1 MTLLRFD
8 GIGPKRSGEKK
19 TLSIILGAG
28 ALVATIALGSTLAA
42 NISLNGGGTVEF
54 GQGVAQTTACDDN
67 IFITPEA
74 PFINDAQD
82 ATFLF
87 NAFSVTDISEA
98 CFGKTFTIKIY
109 KDGQD
114 GPLPFYDTNG
124 TIYSEIRVKNDN
136 GIFSFVG
143 GGLTSDDIQGIPGG
157 FYVTIG
163 AGTLPSFSLVSGEDI
178 DRITIESSDN
188 VAVSPIGQ
196 IGPGGGT
203 IFYYSEEAFTSTGST
218 CNADC
223 HYLEVAPANWSVHN
237 NEDYFVYSDER
248 IESQPRTPG
257 NESGLA
263 DERVGWRIG
272 VGMANTLTVALENA
286 NSTSGKI
293 AARNALAYAGPNNT
307 VGQWFVPSMNEL
319 NELCK
324 FANSLP
330 SGSLRTPCTGGTLRE
345 GFSTAWYWS
354 SSEWGS
360 PEDERAS
367 MFKMM
372 MTFSSGQYAMNFQS
386 AELQLRPIRAF

>member
-42 NISLNGGGTVEF
+42 NINLNGGGTVEF
-54 GQGVAQTTACDDN
+54 GQGLAQTTACDDN

-74 PFINDAQD
+74 PFINDAQN

-124 TIYSEIRVKNDN
+124 TIYSEIRVKNVN
-136 GIFSFVG
+136 GVFSFVG
-143 GGLTSDDIQGIPGG
+143 GGLTSDDIQAITGG

-178 DRITIESSDN
+178 DRITIESSDT
-188 VAVSPIGQ
+188 VFTSPIGQ
-196 IGPGGGT
+196 LGLGGGT

-218 CNADC
+218 CNTDC
-223 HYLEVAPANWSVHN
+223 HYLEVAPADWSIHN
-237 NEDYFVYSDER
+237 GEEYFKYSDFR
-248 IESQPRTPG
+248 LASQSESPG
-257 NESGLA
+257 DESGLL

-272 VGMANTLTVALENA
+272 AGMQNTLLVAEENINSSAVNIASKVALEY
-286 NSTSGKI
+286 SGTDNV
-293 AARNALAYAGPNNT
+293 A
-307 VGQWFVPSMNEL
+307 GQWFVPSMNEL

-330 SGSLRTPCTGGTLRE
+330 TGSLRTPCAEGTLRD

-354 SSEWGS
+354 SSEWNE
-360 PEDERAS
+360 PTDDRKDQ
-367 MFKMM
+367 FKMY
-372 MTFSSGQYAMNFQS
+372 MTLIGSYSMQYVSELMN
-386 AELQLRPIRAF
+386 LRPIRAF

>member
-42 NISLNGGGTVEF
+42 NINLNGGGTVEF

-74 PFINDAQD
+74 PFINDAQN

-114 GPLPFYDTNG
+114 GPLPFYNTNG

-143 GGLTSDDIQGIPGG
+143 GGLTADDIQAITGG

-178 DRITIESSDN
+178 DRITIESSDT
-188 VAVSPIGQ
+188 VFASPIGQ

-203 IFYYSEEAFTSTGST
+203 IFYYSEEAFTSTGSVCDT
-218 CNADC
+218 DC

-248 IESQPRTPG
+248 IESQPRTTG

-272 VGMANTLTVALENA
+272 VGMANTLMVALENA

-293 AARNALAYAGPNNT
+293 ASRNALAYAGANNT

-330 SGSLRTPCTGGTLRE
+330 SGSLRNPCTGGTLRD

-372 MTFSSGQYAMNFQS
+372 MTFYGGQYTMNFQS